1 MLNSQINK
9 IQAITSDTLIV
20 GVDIAKNIQWAQF
33 INFRGI
39 EVFKHI
45 CFENNYSGFNS
56 IMEKI
61 EEIKSKNNFLSVI
74 VGMEPTGHYWKT
86 FATFLHNNGIKVVQV
101 NPYHTKKAK
110 ELDTTKQNKNLW
122 AYPLYGSY
130 YFVKGPQAPETK
142 ALAADAGYEE

>member
-39 EVFKHI
+39 EVSKHI
-45 CFENNYSGFNS
+45 YFENNYSGFNS

-101 NPYHTKKAK
+101 NPYHTKY
-110 ELDTTKQNKNLW
+110 DNL
-122 AYPLYGSY
+122 
-130 YFVKGPQAPETK
+130 
-142 ALAADAGYEE
+142 

>member
-39 EVFKHI
+39 EVSKHI

-74 VGMEPTGHYWKT
+74 VGMEPTGHLKD
-86 FATFLHNNGIKVVQV
+86 L
-101 NPYHTKKAK
+101 
-110 ELDTTKQNKNLW
+110 L
-122 AYPLYGSY
+122 
-130 YFVKGPQAPETK
+130 
-142 ALAADAGYEE
+142 